1 MVGGSSIPTRPHPRT
16 ELQAKF
22 SVQYVVA
29 RALLDGAVKLEHF
42 EEAAISEAAVTDLLA
57 RMQAKAHPDMPD
69 DADSQWAA
77 EVVVH
82 TTDGRRLAHRIDNL
96 MADGRRPSRTAS
108 PACGRNSWIA
118 PRRRILP
125 GDMGGAVFERLDNA
139 GKRQRHEPGAAPH
152 EGRPRS
158 GVKKTR
164 PAREPMW
171 RVTLPRK
178 PSGCP
183 RPCLHSGDS
192 QVR

>member
-1 MVGGSSIPTRPHPRT
+1 MVGGSSIPTRRTPGT

-82 TTDGRRLAHRIDNL
+82 TTDGRRLAQSHRQP
-96 MADGRRPSRTAS
+96 DGR
-108 PACGRNSWIA
+108 W
-118 PRRRILP
+118 RRHPEQRLRHVGEIHGLRR
-125 GDMGGAVFERLDNA
+125 GGASARRHGRRGFFERLETLESASDM
-139 GKRQRHEPGAAPH
+139 RPGAAPH
-152 EGRPRS
+152 
-158 GVKKTR
+158 
-164 PAREPMW
+164 
-171 RVTLPRK
+171 
-178 PSGCP
+178 
-183 RPCLHSGDS
+183 
-192 QVR
+192 